1 MSSAERIFLGLAS
14 FVADLVGC
22 WEWADEERV
31 EGVSEDEALTKSVV
45 VVDDLG
51 EKRLLML
58 AEVDFIVLRGMRG
71 GSMVVLVGTGESQY
85 AVEKGSMDWMVGSE
99 KLAKLG

>member
-14 FVADLVGC
+14 FVAGLVGC

-45 VVDDLG
+45 VDDLG

-58 AEVDFIVLRGMRG
+58 AEVDFMVLRGMRG
-71 GSMVVLVGTGESQY
+71 GSMVVWVGTGGSQY
-85 AVEKGSMDWMVGSE
+85 AVEKGSMDFMVGSE